1 MTELPQTTVQH
12 LLAQIGQRDFKAF
25 ERVYRHYHDRVFA
38 FVLHMH
44 ADQADGEEIT
54 NDVFLTLA
62 KNPMAYQGHAR
73 FSTWLLGIAKNKV
86 FDRMR
91 QRGRSIRTE
100 SVDENTCCS
109 VSDRSGDVVTQALRH
124 EKSLAL
130 DHCRDQLPLEQ
141 KEALYLAYYIDASVE
156 DIAAQQQCPTGTVK
170 SRLFN
175 ARQNMRRC
183 IERWQGGVTP

>member
-1 MTELPQTTVQH
+1 MTELPQTTLQH
-12 LLAQIGQRDFKAF
+12 LLDQIEQRDFKAF

-44 ADQADGEEIT
+44 ADRADAEEIT

-62 KNPMAYQGHAR
+62 KNSMAYQGHAR

-91 QRGRSIRTE
+91 QRGRSVRTE
-100 SVDENTCCS
+100 SVDENTYCS
-109 VSDRSGDVVTQALRH
+109 VSDTSDDMVTQALGH
-124 EKSLAL
+124 EQSLAL
-130 DHCRDQLPLEQ
+130 DHCRDQLPVEQ
-141 KEALYLAYYIDASVE
+141 KQALYLAYYIDASVE
-156 DIAAQQQCPTGTVK
+156 DIATEQQCPTGTVK

-183 IERWQGGVTP
+183 IERWQGGVTA

>member
-1 MTELPQTTVQH
+1 MTELPPSTLQH
-12 LLAQIGQRDFKAF
+12 LLAQIGQQDFKAF

-44 ADQADGEEIT
+44 ADRADGEEIT

-62 KNPMAYQGHAR
+62 RNPMAYQGHAR

-86 FDRMR
+86 FDKMR
-91 QRGRSIRTE
+91 QRGRQVKTE
-100 SVDENTCCS
+100 PVDENTRCA
-109 VSDRSGDVVTQALRH
+109 VTDASGDAVTQALRH
-124 EKSLAL
+124 EKGLAL
-130 DHCRDQLPLEQ
+130 DHCRDQLPSEQ
-141 KEALYLAYYIDASVE
+141 KQALYLAYYIDASVE
-156 DIAAQQQCPTGTVK
+156 DIAAEQQCPAGTVK

-183 IERWQGGVTP
+183 LERWQGGVTP